1 MQGKIIKGIAGF
13 YYVYGEDEVLYE
25 CKAKGIFRKDNQKP
39 LVGDNV
45 EITILDQQEQTGN
58 LIRIL
63 PRKNSL
69 IRPAVAN
76 VDQAFVIFALEN
88 PKPNFMLLDRFLIM
102 MEQAEVPAVICFNK
116 KDLASEEETR
126 TLCETYRNCGYQV
139 ILSSALEK
147 EGLDEIHRILK
158 GKTTVVAGPSG
169 VGKSSLT
176 NLLQGEV
183 QMETGEIS
191 RKLKRG
197 RHTTRHSQVIPV
209 GEDTFLMDTPGFS
222 SLYLMNMEE
231 QDLKNYFPE
240 FRKYEDTCRFQGCRH
255 IHEPGC
261 RVKEALENG
270 EISRLRYEDY
280 LSLYEELKEKRRY
293 YMEYRLCPSILSADF
308 NRLGEQIQTL
318 EKAGVEWLHIDVM
331 DGDFVPSISFGMP
344 VIRSIRKE
352 SKMFFDVHL
361 MVSAPERYIQD
372 FVDCGADSITVH
384 AEACEDLERAIE
396 LIRDAGVKVGVSIK
410 PATPVNDIS
419 HLLEDVDM
427 VLIMTVQPGF
437 GGQKY
442 LPECT
447 EKIVELKELIDREEL
462 DVDIQVDGG
471 INDET
476 METVM
481 KAGANLLVAGSYV
494 FSGDLETNVYSIQ
507 KKMDEIKSEI
517 D

>member
-45 EITILDQQEQTGN
+45 EITILDQLEQTGN

-255 IHEPGC
+255 IHEPDCG
-261 RVKEALENG
+261 VKAALAEH
-270 EISRLRYEDY
+270 EISQLRYEDY
-280 LSLYEELKEKRRY
+280 LGLYNELKEKRR
-293 YMEYRLCPSILSADF
+293 F
-308 NRLGEQIQTL
+308 
-318 EKAGVEWLHIDVM
+318 
-331 DGDFVPSISFGMP
+331 
-344 VIRSIRKE
+344 
-352 SKMFFDVHL
+352 
-361 MVSAPERYIQD
+361 
-372 FVDCGADSITVH
+372 
-384 AEACEDLERAIE
+384 
-396 LIRDAGVKVGVSIK
+396 
-410 PATPVNDIS
+410 
-419 HLLEDVDM
+419 
-427 VLIMTVQPGF
+427 
-437 GGQKY
+437 
-442 LPECT
+442 
-447 EKIVELKELIDREEL
+447 
-462 DVDIQVDGG
+462 
-471 INDET
+471 
-476 METVM
+476 
-481 KAGANLLVAGSYV
+481 
-494 FSGDLETNVYSIQ
+494 
-507 KKMDEIKSEI
+507 
-517 D
+517 